1 MSKPRSIAELRN
13 TVRTFRDQQTAKK
26 AADAGAPKDPTDAG
40 TVAIPK
46 QPDAEDPNKIGVP
59 ASGKNPTTD
68 TDRAALLTEKTNPA
82 QSGSGT
88 VPSTADGTGAD
99 AAATA
104 ALAKSA
110 ALKTK
115 MASLLAAAKTQ
126 LATGAAP
133 APAQTDAEKAAAAAA
148 ASAQPVAD
156 PAALTEDAVKQA
168 SEFFRNIGEMLCG
181 TEEGRVL
188 VRDTLIKKAGDEQA
202 LNMIKEAAW
211 ASDVY
216 AQLGAFQQEQ
226 MAKQAAEDEFFKEAL
241 AQLSPQE
248 QATLVKMASIQEQ
261 DAKLFQSP
269 DDAWWYAKGAAAMQE
284 ALPPEGAAMPEDMS
298 QMAMPGG
305 DGMPPPEELAQII
318 QMLVESGKLTPE
330 QAEQLIQE
338 LMAEG
343 GGAPPEGG
351 MPPEG
356 GAPPPMAEDPAAKAA
371 AQALGCDDDIV
382 ALPAV

>member
-13 TVRTFRDQQTAKK
+13 TVKTFRDQQTAKK

-88 VPSTADGTGAD
+88 VPSTTDGTGAD

-133 APAQTDAEKAAAAAA
+133 TQPDAEKAAAAAA
-148 ASAQPVAD
+148 AAAQPVVD

-226 MAKQAAEDEFFKEAL
+226 MAKEAAENELLKEAL

-284 ALPPEGAAMPEDMS
+284 ALPPEGGAMPEDMS

-343 GGAPPEGG
+343 GGGAPPEGG
-351 MPPEG
+351 T
-356 GAPPPMAEDPAAKAA
+356 PPPMTEDPAAKAA